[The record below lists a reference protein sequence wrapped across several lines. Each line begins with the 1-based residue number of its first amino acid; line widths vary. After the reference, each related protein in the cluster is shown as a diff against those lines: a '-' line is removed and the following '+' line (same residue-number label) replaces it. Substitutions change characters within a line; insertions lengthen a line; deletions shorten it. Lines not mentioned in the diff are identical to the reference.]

1 MSSLNIFAERLK
13 ELRLKNN
20 LKQDDVG
27 KIIGV
32 TKTQISDMENGRRTT
47 TIENLIILADYF
59 NVSADYLIGRSQDPT
74 FRK

>member
-47 TIENLIILADYF
+47 TIENLITLADYF
-59 NVSADYLIGRSQDPT
+59 NVSADYLIGRTKDPT
-74 FRK
+74 FHK